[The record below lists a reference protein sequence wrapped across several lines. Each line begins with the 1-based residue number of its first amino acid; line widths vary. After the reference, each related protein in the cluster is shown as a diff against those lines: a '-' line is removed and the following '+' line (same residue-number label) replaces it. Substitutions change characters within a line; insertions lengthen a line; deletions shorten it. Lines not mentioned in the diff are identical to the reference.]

1 MAFPT
6 SKSNLVD
13 NVDDVMADHVN
24 NLEDK
29 TGIDWDTE
37 ITSLDHILRSGW
49 IPISTLTRVSD
60 SSATLSG
67 DWTNRIGVGD
77 KIHWLSKGSPRY
89 NYVVGVSYS
98 APNTTIKIVE
108 NCWNS
113 AEGDSIFTSGE
124 TITSPFISK
133 VANPQGF
140 PGIFRWTPTYTGFST
155 APSNVT
161 ATFVIDGRMVTLCWR
176 AHTAGVSNA
185 NTFRI
190 NSIPVPS
197 ITSGGYLRWFT
208 CLPWVVNNG
217 VVVNVTAGH
226 YAFIS
231 PNSSYIALYINR
243 SDVGWATSGEKACE
257 GFSISYRFQ
266 PQ

>member
-77 KIHWLSKGSPRY
+77 KIHWLSNGSPRY
-89 NYVVGVSYS
+89 NYVIGVSYS

-113 AEGDSIFTSGE
+113 TGGDSIFTSGE

-140 PGIFRWTPTYTGFST
+140 PGIFRWQPTYTGFST

-161 ATFVIDGRMVTLCWR
+161 ATFVIDGRMVTVCWR
-176 AHTAGVSNA
+176 AHTAGVSNS
-185 NTFRI
+185 NLFRI
-190 NSIPVPS
+190 ESLPVPS
-197 ITSGGYLRWFT
+197 ITLGEYLRWSAY
-208 CLPWVVNNG
+208 LPWVMDNETYI
-217 VVVNVTAGH
+217 NVTTGH
-226 YAFIS
+226 YAWVA
-231 PNSSYIALYINR
+231 PNSSRIEILKNR
-243 SDVGWATSGEKACE
+243 AYNAWTTSGNKLCE
-257 GFSISYRFQ
+257 AFSISYRFQ